1 MHWLVSRVLWNP
13 ETRRPRL
20 PWRLGL
26 GVIVLA
32 LVSLLVTLGVRY
44 ALDTGVGGVVG
55 LQLQSAGGGFV
66 ASVLSMVV
74 LTVSTLAGVYLA
86 GRLVDRRRF
95 ADFGFHLDGDWWAD
109 FAAGAGS
116 GVVLM
121 TAIFLVEWAAGWV
134 RVTDTFVSAPG
145 QSFLVAFLL
154 SVVFFVGVSITE
166 ELLTR
171 GYLLTNVA
179 EGLAG
184 FGPVA
189 PPAAVGIA
197 TLATATLFGLGHA
210 NNPNA
215 TLVSTVALGLAGVFL
230 AVGYVLTGELGFP
243 VGLHLTWNLFQGN
256 VYGFPVSG
264 TGTGATVLAVSQ
276 RGPRWVTGGPF
287 GPEAGLLGVVAMLV
301 GIALTVA
308 WVRRR
313 EGRVALAA
321 AVWRPDLR
329 WRDARDVETSAPE
342 RADRRER
349 DEVFEA
355 GDGE

>member
-20 PWRLGL
+20 PWRVGL
-26 GVIVLA
+26 GVVVLG
-32 LVSLLVTLGVRY
+32 LVSLLVTLGVRA
-44 ALDTGVGGVVG
+44 ALGSGPGGVVAASLQVQSSG
-55 LQLQSAGGGFV
+55 L
-66 ASVLSMVV
+66 ASVLSMGV
-74 LTVSTLAGVYLA
+74 LTASTFAGVYLA

-121 TAIFLVEWAAGWV
+121 TAIFLVELAAGWV
-134 RVTDTFVSAPG
+134 RVTDTLVSATG
-145 QSFLVAFLL
+145 RSFALPFLASL
-154 SVVFFVGVSITE
+154 VFFVGVAVTE

-171 GYLLTNVA
+171 GYLLKNVA
-179 EGLAG
+179 EGLAD
-184 FGPVA
+184 FGPVTPRA
-189 PPAAVGIA
+189 GVVVA
-197 TLATATLFGLGHA
+197 TIATATVFGLGHA

-215 TLVSTVALGLAGVFL
+215 TPVSTAALGFAGIFL

-243 VGLHLTWNLFQGN
+243 VGLHLTWNFFQGN

-264 TGTGATVLAVSQ
+264 TGTQATVVAVSQ
-276 RGPRWVTGGPF
+276 QGPRWVTGGPF
-287 GPEAGLLGVVAMLV
+287 GPEAGLLGFAAMVA

-308 WVRRR
+308 WVRHRD
-313 EGRVALAA
+313 GRVALDP

-329 WRDARDVETSAPE
+329 WRETGGDASRSGSD
-342 RADRRER
+342 RDRRPA
-349 DEVFEA
+349 A